1 MKQWSRKKQIGLVV
15 CTLVFLSVILIL
27 MKQPSYAAW
36 VHKEDGTVSYQNED
50 GKEVTGFQEIDGKRY
65 YFDNKGNL
73 QTGKFYVQDEDAY
86 YYSDENGV
94 ISSGG
99 IVTVND
105 GFYSVD
111 ESGKI
116 QKGFIDLDQAR
127 YYFDE
132 KASMVKGWFKYD
144 GNWYYTDDSGKMVTG
159 WSTIDGYR
167 YYFGADGIRVSNTV
181 MDMDGVA
188 YVFNEDGSV
197 DENATLVYPVY
208 QELAAIRQSN
218 SLSDIR
224 QDSKVQA
231 CAILRAGGL
240 SDGFSNVTEGE
251 IETLL
256 KNRGV
261 KSNNGYE
268 FSYGGIEGYS
278 VDRLIQDMRKDTALM
293 SALKDSAVTAVGIG
307 VSTKDNINYYDIIL
321 ICE

>member
-1 MKQWSRKKQIGLVV
+1 MKQWNRKKQIGLVV
-15 CTLVFLSVILIL
+15 CTLVFLGAVLIL

-36 VHKEDGTVSYQNED
+36 VHRDDGTVSYQNED

-86 YYSDENGV
+86 YYSDENGI

-99 IVTVND
+99 IVTVKD

-116 QKGFIDLDQAR
+116 QKGFVDLDQAR

-159 WSTIDGYR
+159 WTTIDGYR

-181 MDMDGVA
+181 MDMDGVT

-208 QELAAIRQSN
+208 QELAAIRQLN

-240 SDGFSNVTEGE
+240 SDGFSNVNEGE

-256 KNRGV
+256 KIRGV

-268 FSYGGIEGYS
+268 FSYGGIEDYS
-278 VDRLIQDMRKDTALM
+278 VDRLIQDVRKDTTLM
-293 SALKDSAVTAVGIG
+293 NALKDSAVTAVGIG
-307 VSTKDNINYYDIIL
+307 VSTKDNINYYDIL
-321 ICE
+321 FVCE

>member
-1 MKQWSRKKQIGLVV
+1 MKQWSRKKQMGWIV
-15 CTLVFLSVILIL
+15 CTLVILSGILFLIN
-27 MKQPSYAAW
+27 QPSYAAW
-36 VHKEDGTVSYQNED
+36 VHKEDGTVSYQDED
-50 GKEVTGFQEIDGKRY
+50 GKEVTGFQEIDDKRY
-65 YFDNKGNL
+65 YFDDKGNL

-99 IVTVND
+99 IVTVKD

-144 GNWYYTDDSGKMVTG
+144 GNWYYTDDAGKLVTG
-159 WSTIDGYR
+159 WATIDGYR

-181 MDMDGVA
+181 MDMDGVT

-197 DENATLVYPVY
+197 DENATTVYPVY

-268 FSYGGIEGYS
+268 FSYGGIEDYS
-278 VDRLIQDMRKDTALM
+278 VDRLIQDMRKDTTLM
-293 SALKDSAVTAVGIG
+293 SALQDSAVTAVGVG
-307 VSTKDNINYYDIIL
+307 VSTKDNINYYDIL
-321 ICE
+321 FICE

>member
-132 KASMVKGWFKYD
+132 KASMVKG
-144 GNWYYTDDSGKMVTG
+144 
-159 WSTIDGYR
+159 
-167 YYFGADGIRVSNTV
+167 
-181 MDMDGVA
+181 
-188 YVFNEDGSV
+188 
-197 DENATLVYPVY
+197 
-208 QELAAIRQSN
+208 
-218 SLSDIR
+218 
-224 QDSKVQA
+224 
-231 CAILRAGGL
+231 
-240 SDGFSNVTEGE
+240 
-251 IETLL
+251 
-256 KNRGV
+256 
-261 KSNNGYE
+261 
-268 FSYGGIEGYS
+268 
-278 VDRLIQDMRKDTALM
+278 
-293 SALKDSAVTAVGIG
+293 
-307 VSTKDNINYYDIIL
+307 
-321 ICE
+321 